1 MRIKI
6 GLIPKITFFQLAR
19 ARAEHLACTTNLT
32 IIFNYGGLPINGGRK
47 GMGESVVK
55 TIDSQGRLI
64 IPAEM
69 RKDWKSDKVM
79 VIKDKDEIRIVPLET
94 LQPSELFDSIK
105 VDDDLDLTDSHT
117 LMKALRRKAS
127 K

>member
-1 MRIKI
+1 M
-6 GLIPKITFFQLAR
+6 
-19 ARAEHLACTTNLT
+19 
-32 IIFNYGGLPINGGRK
+32 

-69 RKDWKSDKVM
+69 RKNWKSDKVM
-79 VIKDKDEIRIVPLET
+79 VIKENDEIRIVPLET
-94 LQPSELFDSIK
+94 LQPSEFFDSIK

-117 LMKALRRKAS
+117 IMKALRREAS
-127 K
+127 N

>member
-1 MRIKI
+1 
-6 GLIPKITFFQLAR
+6 
-19 ARAEHLACTTNLT
+19 
-32 IIFNYGGLPINGGRK
+32 
-47 GMGESVVK
+47 MGESVVK

-69 RKDWKSDKVM
+69 RKTWKSNKVM
-79 VIKDKDEIRIVPLET
+79 VIKDNDEIRIVPLEM
-94 LQPSELFDSIK
+94 LQPTELFDSIK
-105 VDDDLDLTDSHT
+105 IDDDLDLTDSHT

>member
-1 MRIKI
+1 M
-6 GLIPKITFFQLAR
+6 
-19 ARAEHLACTTNLT
+19 
-32 IIFNYGGLPINGGRK
+32 

-69 RKDWKSDKVM
+69 RKAWKSDKVM
-79 VIKDKDEIRIVPLET
+79 VIKDNNEIRIVPLET
-94 LQPSELFDSIK
+94 LQPSEFFDSIK

-117 LMKALRRKAS
+117 IMKALRRKATE
-127 K
+127 

>member
-1 MRIKI
+1 MI
-6 GLIPKITFFQLAR
+6 
-19 ARAEHLACTTNLT
+19 
-32 IIFNYGGLPINGGRK
+32 
-47 GMGESVVK
+47 MGESVVK

-69 RKDWKSDKVM
+69 RRTWKSDKVM
-79 VIKDKDEIRIVPLET
+79 VIQDKNEIRIVPLET

-105 VDDDLDLTDSHT
+105 VEDDLDLTDSHA
-117 LMKALRRKAS
+117 LMKALLRNPS

>member
-1 MRIKI
+1 MD
-6 GLIPKITFFQLAR
+6 
-19 ARAEHLACTTNLT
+19 
-32 IIFNYGGLPINGGRK
+32 
-47 GMGESVVK
+47 ESVVK

-69 RKDWKSDKVM
+69 RKAWKSDKVM
-79 VIKDKDEIRIVPLET
+79 VIKEDNEIRIVPLET

-105 VDDDLDLTDSHT
+105 VEDDVDLSDSHA
-117 LMKALRRKAS
+117 LMKALRGKAS